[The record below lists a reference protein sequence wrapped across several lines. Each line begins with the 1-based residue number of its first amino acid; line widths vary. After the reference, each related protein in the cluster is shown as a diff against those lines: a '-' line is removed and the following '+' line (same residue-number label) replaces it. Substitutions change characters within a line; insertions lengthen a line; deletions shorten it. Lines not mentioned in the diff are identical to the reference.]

1 MKSIKI
7 VAAIGCTMGLLTGFV
22 GAIESGP
29 GKPTC
34 CQTAVAK
41 AKDCRHKCCVAAHRE
56 GKSCTQCNPNKE
68 DLKLKKDVKK
78 AAKAAS
84 N

>member
-29 GKPTC
+29 GSRLAVRQLPQKPRI
-34 CQTAVAK
+34 AGIN
-41 AKDCRHKCCVAAHRE
+41 AALQPIERA
-56 GKSCTQCNPNKE
+56 NPAPNAIRIRKI
-68 DLKLKKDVKK
+68 
-78 AAKAAS
+78 
-84 N
+84 